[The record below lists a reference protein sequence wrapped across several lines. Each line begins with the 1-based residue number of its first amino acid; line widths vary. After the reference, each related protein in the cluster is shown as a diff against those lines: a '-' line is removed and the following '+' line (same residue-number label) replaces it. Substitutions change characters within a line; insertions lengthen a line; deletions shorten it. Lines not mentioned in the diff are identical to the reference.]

1 MISTVVAVVSLVAVA
16 IMEACLNVKLYR
28 NLKEWKDA
36 MGEEWHQQKEALRVL
51 YEHAQKTCEIRKDM
65 LRKIADLERWV
76 QAHETR
82 HIEQEE
88 KQWKD

>member
-16 IMEACLNVKLYR
+16 IMEAWLNVKLYR
-28 NLKEWKDA
+28 NSKEWKND
-36 MGEEWHQQKEALRVL
+36 MEEQWHRQKEALRAL

-65 LRKIADLERWV
+65 LRKIADLERCA
-76 QAHETR
+76 QAHEVRIT
-82 HIEQEE
+82 EQEG